1 MKVYVYPASLDPQ
14 PEGGFTVL
22 FPDVPE
28 GITEGDTRAEALA
41 HAADALETALS
52 FYVEN
57 RKPLPKAGKAKRGQ
71 VMVEVSPLAQAKLAL
86 YETMRA
92 RKVGKAEL
100 ARRLDCH
107 LMQIDRLLDLCHASK
122 LEQVAKA
129 LAVLGKRI
137 VIDVRDAA

>member
-1 MKVYVYPASLDPQ
+1 MFYAYPADLKPDDGALS
-14 PEGGFTVL
+14 VV

-28 GITEGDTRAEALA
+28 ARTFADTRAEALF
-41 HAADALETALS
+41 HAVDALETALS

-57 RKPLPKAGKAKRGQ
+57 RKPLPKPSKPKRAQ

-86 YETMRA
+86 YDAMRA
-92 RKVGKAEL
+92 RKMGKAEL

-122 LEQVAKA
+122 LEQVVKA
-129 LAVLGKRI
+129 LAALGKRI